1 VTGDRTR
8 LGRELADLE
17 RTDPAV
23 AAAAARL
30 QAAIDAV
37 LARGDVPR
45 TRFRKSTPDRPC
57 EVLR

>member
-1 VTGDRTR
+1 VTDDGTR

-17 RTDPAV
+17 RTDPDV

-30 QAAIDAV
+30 QDAVDAV
-37 LARGDVPR
+37 LVRGDVPR
-45 TRFRKSTPDRPC
+45 SRFRPSTPDRPC